1 MEVAKAIHLT
11 LAEIKGKILSI
22 LPFHEEN
29 QVIKRNYGKIDK
41 DKSDKFIGFYFQ
53 SVAIYCKILRYQD
66 ITTSSFQPKRCPLGT
81 MAPISWPR
89 RVRFHMPVK
98 TLRKTDKITCTLTH
112 WHHVYWTHS
121 KSAESAQAKL
131 QKWHGNGDEKD
142 VSTKN
147 SILINFDKSLTPM
160 ISSSGIPD
168 TPYSQIGDH

>member
-11 LAEIKGKILSI
+11 LVEIKGKILSI

-29 QVIKRNYGKIDK
+29 QDIKRNYGKIDK
-41 DKSDKFIGFYFQ
+41 DKSDKSIGFYFQ
-53 SVAIYCKILRYQD
+53 GVAIYCKILRYQD

-98 TLRKTDKITCTLTH
+98 TLWKTDKMTCTLTH

-147 SILINFDKSLTPM
+147 SNLINFDKSLTPM
-160 ISSSGIPD
+160 ISSSGISD